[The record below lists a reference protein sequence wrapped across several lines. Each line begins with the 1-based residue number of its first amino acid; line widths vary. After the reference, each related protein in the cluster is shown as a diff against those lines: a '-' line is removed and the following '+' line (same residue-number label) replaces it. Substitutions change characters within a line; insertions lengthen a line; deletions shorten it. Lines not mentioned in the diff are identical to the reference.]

1 MATSSLHLL
10 DGVPSMPPPSDLSRS
25 LVRPGPKDQNSTI
38 IAVVELS
45 HSSWLVGGVLP
56 GVERQPRRKQEP
68 SPERLVVLLHRWQ
81 DEAVRAGSTITR
93 IALAFEAGR
102 DGFWL
107 ARWLEARGG
116 RGARDPSRECG
127 CIAGASPGQDRPAGT
142 ELLKRGFLVWLRGE
156 RAIAAIGAPQ
166 RSHAVDGGG
175 RTVARSRHRLRVDQ
189 LAGPRAAFPVLA
201 PAAGVAFAFA
211 VKLPGEGEGSGMAC
225 RPAVS
230 NALTAR
236 HLVLHSGH
244 NGHGARTDDCRR
256 GRQAAEPP
264 RAATPAASAAYDG
277 K

>member
-1 MATSSLHLL
+1 MRRSGLAARSCGLRWPSKPAATAS
-10 DGVPSMPPPSDLSRS
+10 GWPAGSR
-25 LVRPGPKDQNSTI
+25 R
-38 IAVVELS
+38 A
-45 HSSWLVGGVLP
+45 
-56 GVERQPRRKQEP
+56 GVEAHVIHP
-68 SPERLVVLLHRWQ
+68 SSV
-81 DEAVRAGSTITR
+81 AV
-93 IALAFEAGR
+93 
-102 DGFWL
+102 
-107 ARWLEARGG
+107 
-116 RGARDPSRECG
+116 SREH
-127 CIAGASPGQDRPAGT
+127 RPAKTDRLDT
-142 ELLKRGFLVWLRGE
+142 ELLKRGFLGWLRGE

>member
-1 MATSSLHLL
+1 
-10 DGVPSMPPPSDLSRS
+10 MPPPSDLRRS
-25 LVRPGPKDQNSTI
+25 LVALDQNRTI

-45 HSSWLVGGVLP
+45 HLSWLVGGVLP
-56 GVERQPRRKQEP
+56 GLNV
-68 SPERLVVLLHRWQ
+68 S
-81 DEAVRAGSTITR
+81 RARSWSRAQNGWLSCCIMR
-93 IALAFEAGR
+93 IALAFKAGR

-116 RGARDPSRECG
+116 RGARDPSHECG
-127 CIAGASPGQDRPAGT
+127 GIAGASPGQTDRLDT

-264 RAATPAASAAYDG
+264 RAAAPAASAA
-277 K
+277 